1 MQNLNPSTLFESSFL
16 VPVLTVVLTT
26 FCPLALSQNDTCI
39 AQNQFIALDPELVG
53 LDDLQNTALGAYERV
68 SPDGRFVLRSFSG
81 KKLST
86 VSLIE
91 LPSPGS
97 KQGHL
102 VYSTPLS
109 NEAFPVQGSWRYL
122 VEVSGAHY
130 TFQSII
136 EQGEKAQPLFNAGMT
151 GFYAAA
157 AELNTSYPQ
166 RTSAPV
172 QIRSLSWPNAAGR
185 GELQGVGTLSSKT
198 IRIDPTTQQ
207 VLDQGKIQNLC
218 LDRLNIDGNMYALP
232 MISVSGQE
240 FAAMPQNPKQGGA
253 WMRVFGF
260 GESGSQCQSLDQ
272 LQGPSGKVTFG
283 FSEQNKDQNKA
294 DHQVGNGQNA
304 DLVYEYLGQVWWY
317 SRQFKTSFNLAP
329 WEANGKAE
337 NTSIIASAFPGVTR
351 DGRVIYAASWKN
363 CQGSECKNQAGY
375 IVADPW
381 QSNAWQH
388 FKNKILATSG
398 NLLSGAVASKKCIT
412 QEQVLQER
420 KLFAQFH
427 QLAQ

>member
-1 MQNLNPSTLFESSFL
+1 MKNCANLSPLKNSFL
-16 VPVLTVVLTT
+16 VTLVATLLTT
-26 FCPLALSQNDTCI
+26 FCPLAEAQNSTCI

-53 LDDLQNTALGAYERV
+53 LDDLQNTSLGAYERV

-91 LPSPGS
+91 LPAPGS
-97 KQGHL
+97 SQGHL

-122 VEVSGAHY
+122 VEVSGTHY
-130 TFQSII
+130 TFQSIL
-136 EQGEKAQPLFNAGMT
+136 EQGNKAQALFNAGMT

-166 RTSAPV
+166 RTSAPI
-172 QIRSLSWPNAAGR
+172 QIRSLSWPNAAAR
-185 GELQGVGTLSSKT
+185 GELQGVGTLNSKT
-198 IRIDPTTQQ
+198 VSIDPVTHK
-207 VLDQGKIQNLC
+207 VIEEGAAQNLC
-218 LDRLNIDGNMYALP
+218 LDRLNTDGNMYALP
-232 MISVSGQE
+232 MISVSGKE
-240 FAAMPQNPKQGGA
+240 FAAMPQNPNQGGA

-260 GESGSQCQSLDQ
+260 GENGKKCQSLDQ

-283 FSEQNKDQNKA
+283 FSEQN
-294 DHQVGNGQNA
+294 NGQNA
-304 DLVYEYLGQVWWY
+304 DLVYEYLGQIWWY
-317 SRQFKTSFNLAP
+317 SRQFKTSFNIAP
-329 WEANGKAE
+329 WEANGQAE
-337 NTSIIASAFPGVTR
+337 NTSIIASAFPGMTR
-351 DGRVIYAASWKN
+351 DGRIIYAASWKN
-363 CQGSECKNQAGY
+363 CQASKCKNQAGY

-388 FKNKILATSG
+388 FKNQYAAKTGQALPTFIA
-398 NLLSGAVASKKCIT
+398 NKKCIG

-427 QLAQ
+427 SISQ

>member
-1 MQNLNPSTLFESSFL
+1 MQNLKPSTSFKSSFL
-16 VPVLTVVLTT
+16 VPILTVLLAT
-26 FCPLALSQNDTCI
+26 FCPLALAQNSTCI

-91 LPSPGS
+91 LPAPGS

-130 TFQSII
+130 TFQSIL
-136 EQGEKAQPLFNAGMT
+136 EQGNKAQPLFNAGMT

-185 GELQGVGTLSSKT
+185 GELQGVGTLSAKT
-198 IRIDPTTQQ
+198 VTVDAVKHTVIDPGS
-207 VLDQGKIQNLC
+207 VQNLC
-218 LDRLNIDGNMYALP
+218 LDRLDIDGNMYALP
-232 MISVSGQE
+232 MISVSGKE
-240 FAAMPQNPKQGGA
+240 FAAMPQNPQQGGA

-260 GESGSQCQSLDQ
+260 GESGKQCQNLDQ

-283 FSEQNKDQNKA
+283 FSGQN
-294 DHQVGNGQNA
+294 NGQNA
-304 DLVYEYLGQVWWY
+304 DLVYEYLGQIWWY
-317 SRQFKTSFNLAP
+317 SSQFKTSFNIAP
-329 WEANGKAE
+329 WEANGQAE

-351 DGRVIYAASWKN
+351 DGRIIYAASWKN
-363 CQGSECKNQAGY
+363 CQGSKCKNQAGY

-388 FKNKILATSG
+388 FKNQYLAKNGPS
-398 NLLSGAVASKKCIT
+398 LPSLVAQKKCIT

-427 QLAQ
+427 GLGQ